1 MPSSKRI
8 YDLVGSV
15 IDRWMFRPLD
25 MARGH
30 SVLVRVAALLA
41 MVPWFVVIGVPI
53 AVFGGIAMCAC
64 VALGMW
70 ESTK

>member
-8 YDLVGSV
+8 YDLVGFV
-15 IDRWMFRPLD
+15 MDRWVFRPLD

-30 SVLVRVAALLA
+30 SVPVRVAALLV
-41 MVPWFVVIGVPI
+41 MVPWFMVIGVPI
-53 AVFGGIAMCAC
+53 AVFGGIAMCAG
-64 VALGMW
+64 VALEMW